1 MRGWLFWMLL
11 VPGLVSAQVY
21 KWVDANGVTH
31 YGEQPPAASKSREV
45 KLRDANPRA
54 DNAPQPA
61 AASSYKDRELEFRK
75 RQTERERA
83 EAKVAEDKG
92 SREREC
98 RAAANDLNDLR
109 NSGRIYDLNDKGER
123 VWMSDTQRDS
133 AIARREAEYNR
144 RCR

>member
-1 MRGWLFWMLL
+1 MRGCVFFLL
-11 VPGLVSAQVY
+11 LMPVLALAQVY

-45 KLRDANPRA
+45 KLRDADPRA

-61 AASSYKDRELEFRK
+61 AAGAYKDRELEFRK

-83 EAKVAEDKG
+83 EARVAEDKG
-92 SREREC
+92 AREREC
-98 RAAANDLNDLR
+98 RAAANELNNLR
-109 NSGRIYDLNDKGER
+109 SSGRIYDLNEKGER
-123 VWMSDTQRDS
+123 VWLSDAQRDS
-133 AIARREAEYNR
+133 AIAKHEAEYNR